1 MLAAYTLFHV
11 ALSLVGIASGFIV
24 LVGLLTGNRQDR
36 WTKVFLLST
45 VLTSVTGFFFPV
57 QHFMPSHGVG
67 IISLVL
73 LALAIYARY
82 PKQLAGGWRKT
93 YVVTAVLALYLNCFV
108 FIVQSFMKIPALKSL
123 APTQSEP
130 PFQIAQLTAL
140 VAFIILTVLAAIKFK
155 KEAA

>member
-11 ALSLVGIASGFIV
+11 ALSLVGIGSGFIV
-24 LVGLLTGNRQDR
+24 LFGLLTGNRQDR
-36 WTKVFLLST
+36 WTRVFLIST

-57 QHFMPSHGVG
+57 QHFMPSHAVG

-93 YVVTAVLALYLNCFV
+93 YVVTAVLALYLNFFV
-108 FIVQSFMKIPALKSL
+108 LLVQSFMKIPALKSL

-130 PFQIAQLTAL
+130 PFQITQLAAL

-155 KEAA
+155 KAAV